1 MAAIVDLITDDMEQR
16 GSLEFTL
23 EDSELLNTE
32 LKEYT
37 VFYKIV
43 GESRMKLF
51 RNNKLELIF
60 VRLNDDWMRQ
70 GKIDLNGASLPV
82 QVRLTW
88 DNNGVDKLAV
98 KHAGQTEFQEI
109 TSQQIDN

>member
-1 MAAIVDLITDDMEQR
+1 MAIVDLISDDMEQR
-16 GSLEFTL
+16 GSIEIAL
-23 EDSELLNTE
+23 EDGELLNSE

-51 RNNKLELIF
+51 RNNNLELVF

-70 GKIDLNGASLPV
+70 GKIDLNGAVLPL

-88 DNNGVDKLAV
+88 DNDSVDKLAV
-98 KHAGQTEFQEI
+98 KKAAGQDYLEV

>member
-1 MAAIVDLITDDMEQR
+1 MAQIVDLITDDMEKQ
-16 GSLEFTL
+16 GSIEFSI
-23 EDSELLNTE
+23 EEQDFLNKD

-51 RNNKLELIF
+51 RNNRMELVF

-70 GKIDLNGASLPV
+70 AKLDIAGIALPL
-82 QVRLTW
+82 QVLLKW
-88 DNNGVDKLAV
+88 DNGSADEILIRKTGQNEFERAV
-98 KHAGQTEFQEI
+98 SI
-109 TSQQIDN
+109 QIDN